1 MKGYY
6 CNWWAAEAW
15 ILQSHTAGQM
25 SMQRRHG
32 ELNDSRS
39 SDPSI
44 LCWQKNIFGFGEASF
59 ACWLMIMHATGCSGA
74 SASAGTLVT
83 TNHLLLL
90 LCWQCAKQSSIRTQ
104 MERKYQNL
112 PMHLM
117 FGSFDGSRASWY
129 VAKKIHISSQQ
140 TCSVLKSST
149 VALPVA
155 FRSSEEKL
163 LPSVSAETSW
173 SWHRRHVRPLQN

>member
-1 MKGYY
+1 
-6 CNWWAAEAW
+6 
-15 ILQSHTAGQM
+15 
-25 SMQRRHG
+25 MQRRHG

-59 ACWLMIMHATGCSGA
+59 ACWLMIMLLGVQVQVRVQGHLSPQIIYCYYFAGSVQSNHQYAKKWKENIRISPCISCSDL
-74 SASAGTLVT
+74 STEVE
-83 TNHLLLL
+83 HLDM
-90 LCWQCAKQSSIRTQ
+90 WQ
-104 MERKYQNL
+104 
-112 PMHLM
+112 
-117 FGSFDGSRASWY
+117 
-129 VAKKIHISSQQ
+129 KKIHISSQQ

-149 VALPVA
+149 VALPVT